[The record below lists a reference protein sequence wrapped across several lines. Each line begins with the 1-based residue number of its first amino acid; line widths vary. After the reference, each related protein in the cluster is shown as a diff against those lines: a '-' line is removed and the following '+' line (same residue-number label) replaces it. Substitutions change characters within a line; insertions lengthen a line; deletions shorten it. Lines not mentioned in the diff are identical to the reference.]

1 MTQNRRIVKNICLTS
16 AGFATVALA
25 VALWFAVQ
33 PVVGQTPTPDVGATA
48 ALTGAPTGASQTAP
62 TNFAPISP
70 SPNDYSAA
78 IRDRIKQLQTTLQ
91 QTPTS
96 AEEQLKQQQAITE
109 MTRLQSELQRIEATV
124 GNFAAYRQARDAQFA
139 QTPKTD
145 QPNAAPLGT
154 AIPSGDPMLAGVGG
168 LNDQFPGA
176 ARQDVLNASGL
187 NGDLASRVGTGAALT
202 PGEAAMLRE
211 QKDGLTQQ
219 YRQIQQ
225 TLRALQPGDEA
236 LAENLRQEQ
245 ETLLSQLKEIDSR
258 LVGAPAQPLAPIMP
272 NLASPVAPNSTLP
285 IAGQD
290 SNDVLDR
297 MQKAQQAA
305 QLLREAGLLQLAGH
319 VVNEIPRMSNP
330 GFTETTLVAGSWA
343 GSAGL
348 SDEANNPFHTVSPK
362 DIEGINNSINELKG
376 RVDALGQT
384 LADVE
389 TQLKLLTRQQVSG
402 YVTQPQ
408 TPDVQIPATTP
419 AVPEE
424 PKIDEAPA
432 DDDAAPSA
440 RANSAVDDI
449 LASFAQT
456 RNASTPNRSLP
467 DDGLEFTP
475 VDYNNAGY

>member
-1 MTQNRRIVKNICLTS
+1 MT
-16 AGFATVALA
+16 
-25 VALWFAVQ
+25 
-33 PVVGQTPTPDVGATA
+33 
-48 ALTGAPTGASQTAP
+48 
-62 TNFAPISP
+62 
-70 SPNDYSAA
+70 
-78 IRDRIKQLQTTLQ
+78 
-91 QTPTS
+91 

-245 ETLLSQLKEIDSR
+245 ETLLTQLKEIDAR
-258 LVGAPAQPLAPIMP
+258 LVGAPAQPLAPIAP

-432 DDDAAPSA
+432 DDGAAPSA